1 MAKLSRRKIAELWAS
16 ELVAGRDITA
26 KIAGYLVAERRVD
39 EAELIVRETE
49 AALAAR
55 GVLVADL
62 TSATGLSEKSRAAIE
77 RFLGVSMNAKRVA
90 FREQTDPTV
99 IGGIRVEAAG
109 QQLDATLKTRL
120 NKLKASKI

>member
-26 KIAGYLVAERRVD
+26 KIAGYLTAERRVD

-49 AALAAR
+49 AALATQ

-62 TSATGLSEKSRAAIE
+62 TSATGLSDESRTAIE
-77 RFLGVSMNAKRVA
+77 KFLGVSMNAKRVA
-90 FREQTDPTV
+90 FREQTDSSI
-99 IGGIRVEAAG
+99 IGGIRVEVAG